1 MNRRILVL
9 FVLLFMSGQGYASGN
24 DPSAGK
30 AVFQQNC
37 VSCHALQIRV
47 LGPALHNVSD
57 RRSEAW
63 IIKFVHSSQTLIKS
77 GDVAAVNLFTQF
89 NQIIMPDHPNLSDQ
103 DIKNII
109 SYIKTESVNVVT
121 QLPPT
126 VVTEQLPPTV
136 ASDDND
142 LYIGKPEIIRQLIYV
157 DLPGQHLPILP
168 NDYRIWFVI
177 GGLIFL
183 SLVLLFILIKAKTL
197 ITNLK
202 KKFG

>member
-9 FVLLFMSGQGYASGN
+9 FVLLFMSGQGHASGN

-37 VSCHALQIRV
+37 VSCHALQTRV

-126 VVTEQLPPTV
+126 VAT
-136 ASDDND
+136 DDND
-142 LYIGKPEIIRQLIYV
+142 LYKGKPEIIRQLIYV

-197 ITNLK
+197 ITNLN